1 MSDVLLTPGPTPLP
15 PQVREAMGRQIIH
28 HRTNAYRAVFKR
40 VLQGMQQAMQTAQS
54 VACLTSSG
62 TGAMEA
68 AVVNLLSP
76 GDTAIVVLGGKF
88 AERWQELCKA
98 YGITVVSIEVA
109 YGDVVDPTAVAAALK
124 AHPDAKAVFTT
135 LLETSTGV
143 VNDIEAIG
151 KIVKN
156 SAAALVV
163 DAISGL
169 LAEDCRT
176 DAWGIDVVVTGSQK
190 GLMLP
195 PGLAFMSISERAW
208 TLIDQSKSPRYYT
221 DLRLYK
227 KALADDDTPFTS
239 AVSLV
244 IATDES
250 LKLVLAQ
257 GVPAVLARCAL
268 MAQATRAAAKA
279 LGLELFSKRPG
290 NGVTAIKVPAGLD
303 GKQLVKLMYDRSKVM
318 VAGGQGSMAGKI
330 FRFAHMGFISPDDV
344 LSGVAALEG
353 ALKELNFNFT
363 AGAGIKA
370 AQAVFGTL
378 AAAPREAATAR

>member
-1 MSDVLLTPGPTPLP
+1 
-15 PQVREAMGRQIIH
+15 
-28 HRTNAYRAVFKR
+28 
-40 VLQGMQQAMQTAQS
+40 MQQVMQTSQS

-98 YGITVVSIEVA
+98 YGINVVPVEVA
-109 YGDVVDPTAVAAALK
+109 YGDAVDPAKVAEALK
-124 AHPDAKAVFTT
+124 ANSNAKAVFTT

-143 VNDIEAIG
+143 VNDIAAIG
-151 KIVKN
+151 TIVKS
-156 SAAALVV
+156 SAAVLVV

-169 LAEDCRT
+169 LAEECRT
-176 DAWGIDVVVTGSQK
+176 DAWGVDVLVTGSQK

-208 TLIDQSKSPRYYT
+208 TLVDRSTSPRYYA

-244 IATDES
+244 IAMDEA
-250 LKLVLAQ
+250 LKLILAES
-257 GVPAVLARCAL
+257 VPKTLARCAL

-290 NGVTAIKVPAGLD
+290 NGVTAIKVPALVD
-303 GKQLVKLMYDRSKVM
+303 GKQLTKIMYDRSKVM

-344 LSGVAALEG
+344 LAGVAALEG

-363 AGAGIKA
+363 AGAGIA
-370 AQAVFGTL
+370 AARAVFSKS
-378 AAAPREAATAR
+378 AATSREAATAR